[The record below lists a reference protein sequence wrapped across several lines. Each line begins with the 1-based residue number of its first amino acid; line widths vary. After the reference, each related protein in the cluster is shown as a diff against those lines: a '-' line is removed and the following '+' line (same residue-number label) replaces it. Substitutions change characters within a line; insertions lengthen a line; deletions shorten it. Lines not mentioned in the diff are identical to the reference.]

1 MILMTNSIIFNLD
14 DFRRTESNLVSRR
27 GNVVLFF
34 TEKYGRYAKKLI
46 ETILRER
53 IENIERI
60 IAETYIKISD
70 ARRQDVLFHKR
81 KILNDKIL
89 WMEQRKILYQEQLKN
104 IKPTS
109 FENWVT
115 EYDMFYVEKNGLFHC
130 DELLHPKVI
139 YL

>member
-70 ARRQDVLFHKR
+70 ARRQGVLFHKR
-81 KILNDKIL
+81 KILNDKIF

-104 IKPTS
+104 IKPTP

-115 EYDMFYVEKNGLFHC
+115 EYDLFYVEKNGFKK
-130 DELLHPKVI
+130 LLNMFLEI
-139 YL
+139 AYEQ